1 VYIVSAFWEFWLTKF
16 SLFKQHWNS
25 IVSSFSKPLNFN
37 SGMKQNN
44 GQSGQYLNTETIG
57 MKPKNNLTGPYFKK
71 ELILADFRLA
81 NLSRDCSVIGR
92 REVLT
97 GKAKFGIFGDG
108 KEIIQMALAKQFK
121 NGDWRSGYYRD
132 QTWMMAMG
140 LYDSLEFFHQLYGN
154 IDDQFNSGSGG
165 RVFNNHFSV
174 PNINRDGTWRD
185 LTKQK
190 NSSADISPTA
200 GQMPR
205 LLGLAYASKLFR
217 QNKDLK
223 QFTTLSLNGNEVA
236 FGSIGDASTSEGY
249 FWETIN
255 AAGVLQVPMAV
266 SIYDDGYGISV
277 PKKYQTTKG
286 SISEILKGFETE
298 KDKPGIRIFKGKGWD
313 YPGLIKLYEEGIA
326 ICREQ
331 HTPVVFHI
339 EEVTQP
345 QGHSTSGSHERYKS
359 EERLKWEIEFDPIRK
374 MREWIHS
381 LDIATDEEL
390 DKIVVE
396 AEEEAKESR
405 RKGWESFQTPIKT
418 ERDALV
424 KIINDRSCKCT
435 DKVKEN
441 SVDSYTEE
449 LKQVASPIRK
459 DNFVTARKI
468 LRNICGTCL
477 KADNLNEE
485 LNGWLKRNYA
495 DALKGYD
502 SFLYNETPT
511 SVLNVKPVA
520 PVYSADSPEV
530 PGRQVLRDNYDKLF
544 SKYPLLVTFGEDTGV
559 IGGVNQSLEGLQK
572 KFGELRITDTGIR
585 EATILGQGLGL
596 ALRGMRPIAEIQY
609 LDYLMYALQ
618 ILSDDLAT
626 THYRSAGKMVAP
638 LIISTRGHRL
648 EGIWHS
654 GSPMSM
660 LINSV
665 RGVYVCSPRDMT
677 RAAGFYNTLLE
688 GNDPAV
694 VIEPLNGYRL
704 KEKLPDNLG
713 EFKIQLGIPE
723 ILNPGTDLTIVTYGS
738 TVKIAIEAVKQLAL
752 HDISVELIDV
762 QTLIP
767 FDKNKMIVESLKKTN
782 RVLFLDEDVPGG
794 TTAYMMQE
802 VLEKQNGWQFLD
814 SPPKTLAAK
823 EHRPAYTTDGDYFS
837 KPNAE
842 DVFDVVYGM
851 MKEAVPDKY

>member
-1 VYIVSAFWEFWLTKF
+1 
-16 SLFKQHWNS
+16 
-25 IVSSFSKPLNFN
+25 
-37 SGMKQNN
+37 MKQNN
-44 GQSGQYLNTETIG
+44 NQTGHDLNTEIIE
-57 MKPKNNLTGPYFKK
+57 MKQIKNQSEQYFNK
-71 ELILADFRLA
+71 ESILADFRMA
-81 NLSRDCSVIGR
+81 NLSRSLSIIGR

-108 KEIIQMALAKQFK
+108 KEIIQLALAKQFK

-140 LYDSLEFFHQLYGN
+140 VYDSLEFFHQLYGN
-154 IDDQFNSGSGG
+154 TDNQFNSGSRG
-165 RVFNNHFSV
+165 RVFNNHFSI
-174 PNINRDGTWRD
+174 PNINPDGSWRD

-217 QNKDLK
+217 QNKDIQ
-223 QFTTLSLNGNEVA
+223 QFTTLSIKGNEVA

-313 YPGLIKLYEEGIA
+313 YEGLIKLYQEGIA

-359 EERLKWEIEFDPIRK
+359 EERLKWEEEFDPIKK
-374 MREWIHS
+374 MKEWILNS
-381 LDIATDEEL
+381 EIATSDEL
-390 DKIVVE
+390 DKLALE

-405 RKGWESFQTPIKT
+405 RKGWESFQYPVKI

-424 KIINDRSCKCT
+424 KIINDRSCRCT
-435 DKVKEN
+435 EKAKEE
-441 SVDSYTEE
+441 SVDSYTDE
-449 LKQVASPIRK
+449 LKRVPAPIRK

-477 KADNLNEE
+477 KSDNLKEE
-485 LNGWLKRNYA
+485 LEGWLKRNYE
-495 DALKGYD
+495 DARKSYD
-502 SFLYNETPT
+502 SFLYNETSS
-511 SVLNVKPVA
+511 SVLNVKPIA

-530 PGRQVLRDNYDKLF
+530 PGRQILRDNYEKLF
-544 SKYPLLVTFGEDTGV
+544 TKYPLLVTFGEDTGN

-609 LDYLMYALQ
+609 LDYLMYCLQ
-618 ILSDDLAT
+618 VLSDDLAT
-626 THYRSAGKMVAP
+626 THYRTAGRMIAP

-665 RGVYVCSPRDMT
+665 RGIYVCSPRDMT

-688 GNDPAV
+688 GNDPAI

-704 KEKLPDNLG
+704 KEKLPDNIG
-713 EFKIQLGIPE
+713 EFRLELGIPE
-723 ILNPGTDLTIVTYGS
+723 ILKEGTDLTIVTYGS
-738 TVKIAIEAVKQLAL
+738 TVKIAMEAVKHLAA

-762 QTLIP
+762 QTLMP
-767 FDKNKMIVESLKKTN
+767 FDRKKLIIESLKKTN
-782 RVLFLDEDVPGG
+782 RILFLDEDVPGG
-794 TTAYMMQE
+794 TTAYMLQE
-802 VLEKQNGWQFLD
+802 VVEKQGGWQYLD
-814 SPPKTLAAK
+814 SPPKTLTAK

-837 KPNAE
+837 KPSAE
-842 DVFDVVYGM
+842 DVFDVVFQM
-851 MKEAVPDKY
+851 MKEAEPEKY

>member
-1 VYIVSAFWEFWLTKF
+1 
-16 SLFKQHWNS
+16 
-25 IVSSFSKPLNFN
+25 
-37 SGMKQNN
+37 MKQNN
-44 GQSGQYLNTETIG
+44 NQSGHDSNAETIE
-57 MKPKNNLTGPYFKK
+57 MKQIKNQSEKYFNK
-71 ELILADFRLA
+71 ESVLADFRLA
-81 NLSRDCSVIGR
+81 NLSRDLSIIGR

-108 KEIIQMALAKQFK
+108 KEIVQMALAKQFR

-154 IDDQFNSGSGG
+154 TDNQFDTGSGG

-174 PNINRDGTWRD
+174 PNINHDGSWRD

-217 QNKDLK
+217 QNKELH
-223 QFTTLSLNGNEVA
+223 QYTTLSLKGDEVA
-236 FGSIGDASTSEGY
+236 FGAIGDASTSEGY

-266 SIYDDGYGISV
+266 SVYDDGYGISV

-286 SISEILKGFETE
+286 SISEILKGFESE

-313 YPGLIKLYEEGIA
+313 YAGLIKLYEEGIA

-331 HTPVVFHI
+331 HIPVVFHI

-359 EERLKWEIEFDPIRK
+359 EERLKWEEEFDPIKK
-374 MREWIHS
+374 MREWIIS
-381 LDIATDEEL
+381 SEIASAEEL
-390 DKIVVE
+390 DKLAAE

-405 RKGWESFQTPIKT
+405 RKGWESFQNPIKV

-424 KIINDRSCKCT
+424 KIINDRSCRCT
-435 DKVKEN
+435 DKAKEE
-441 SVDSYTEE
+441 SVDAYTEE
-449 LKQVASPIRK
+449 LKKVPAPIRK

-468 LRNICGTCL
+468 LRNICNTCS

-485 LNGWLKRNYA
+485 LQGWLKRNYK
-495 DALKGYD
+495 DALQSYD
-502 SFLYNETPT
+502 SYLYNETPT
-511 SVLNVKPVA
+511 SALLVSPIA
-520 PVYSADSPEV
+520 PVYSVDSPEV
-530 PGRQVLRDNYDKLF
+530 PGRQILRDNYDKLF
-544 SKYPLLVTFGEDTGV
+544 SKYPKLVTFGEDTGG

-596 ALRGMRPIAEIQY
+596 ALRGLRPIAEIQY

-626 THYRSAGKMVAP
+626 THYRTAGRMIAP

-654 GSPMSM
+654 GSPMAM

-665 RGVYVCSPRDMT
+665 RGIYVCSPRDMT

-688 GNDPAV
+688 GNSPAI

-704 KEKLPDNLG
+704 KEKLPDNIG
-713 EFKIQLGIPE
+713 EFRIPLGVAE
-723 ILNPGTDLTIVTYGS
+723 IMNPGKDLTIVTYGS
-738 TVKIAIEAVKQLAL
+738 TVKIAVEAVRQLAL

-767 FDKNKMIVESLKKTN
+767 FDLNKTILDSLKKTN
-782 RVLFLDEDVPGG
+782 RVLFLDEDLPGG

-802 VLEKQNGWQFLD
+802 VLEKEGGWQYLD
-814 SPPKTLAAK
+814 SPPKTLSAK

-837 KPNAE
+837 KPSAE
-842 DVFDVVYGM
+842 DVFDVVYSM
-851 MKEAVPDKY
+851 MKEANPERF